1 MHQKRVR
8 RMPYIKFDN
17 NDPPEPYYPNPSVLN
32 EHIDSM
38 VRHLDRHDQRVYD
51 EEYASTKACEIV
63 IVKLLFFT
71 FVCVVALVLTAI
83 VINVF

>member
-1 MHQKRVR
+1 
-8 RMPYIKFDN
+8 MPYIKFDN
-17 NDPPEPYYPNPSVLN
+17 NDPFDPYYPSASVLN
-32 EHIDSM
+32 EHTDSLA
-38 VRHLDRHDQRVYD
+38 RRLDRHDQSVYN

-71 FVCVVALVLTAI
+71 FVCAVCLVVTAI